1 MAGCPLAEEETKRVI
16 LHTRDHMLCFTH
28 PTGIV
33 ESNLI
38 TVMLKMKMHTLRMG
52 RAHVK

>member
-1 MAGCPLAEEETKRVI
+1 MAGCPLVEEEMKRVI
-16 LHTRDHMLCFTH
+16 LHTLNTLRFTH

-38 TVMLKMKMHTLRMG
+38 TAMLKIKMHTLRTG
-52 RAHVK
+52 RVRIK